1 MQELLLHRVYRHF
14 KGDYYLVE
22 DIARDSETQEE
33 MVVYRKL
40 YEDGSLWVRPKEMFL
55 SEVDHEKYPDVK
67 FTEVP
72 SSVNQSVRN
81 KKIYTVKLSDKY
93 KTDDSEEEVSCPF
106 LDSTKGCILPRDLKP
121 FDCSIWPLRVVRSD
135 DNIKVVLT
143 PTCSAINKI
152 ELSDVKKFVKEELE
166 EKILIYAK
174 SHPEIIKDDSDFFV
188 KL

>member
-1 MQELLLHRVYRHF
+1 MLSKILS
-14 KGDYYLVE
+14 K
-22 DIARDSETQEE
+22 EE
-33 MVVYRKL
+33 CASCKFCCSFRRQ
-40 YEDGSLWVRPKEMFL
+40 SLWETPLFDEKQMNAVL
-55 SEVDHEKYPDVK
+55 EKYPDVK
-67 FTEVP
+67 FTETP
-72 SSVNQSVRN
+72 SSVNQN
-81 KKIYTVKLSDKY
+81 AHGKKIYTVKLSDRY
-93 KTDDSEEEVSCPF
+93 KTDDSEEEVPCPF

-135 DNIKVVLT
+135 DKIKVVLT

-152 ELSDVKKFVKEELE
+152 ELSEVKKFVKEELE

>member
-1 MQELLLHRVYRHF
+1 MLSKILS
-14 KGDYYLVE
+14 K
-22 DIARDSETQEE
+22 EE
-33 MVVYRKL
+33 CASCKFCCSFRRQ
-40 YEDGSLWVRPKEMFL
+40 SLWETPLFDEKQMNAVL
-55 SEVDHEKYPDVK
+55 EKYPGVK

-72 SSVNQSVRN
+72 SSINQSVRN

-143 PTCSAINKI
+143 PTCNAINKI
-152 ELSDVKKFVKEELE
+152 ELSEVKKFVKEELE
-166 EKILIYAK
+166 EEILIYAK